1 MDKDTQEMF
10 DTIDQVADGVYVCR
24 KDNKV
29 TLHDKNNDF
38 ETKQVVHIV
47 KIGSIYIGSD
57 YNRNTYGA
65 QNIVAIN
72 GFIYFSEA
80 KKCLNFEGRY
90 MMVPSYNN
98 RILMIWELDKED
110 GLFTVYDTESGE
122 TILSIPTRN
131 HTFEV
136 KTCNGHEYSI
146 DIVIHVYNSLMAR
159 QLVGSLEES
168 YGVAV
173 MPSGEILHGKYP
185 DVLDEFFNK
194 HSHFDG
200 STRVTKGNKLTVT
213 LKTGKTEKYNL
224 YCQMYN

>member
-29 TLHDKNNDF
+29 ALHDKNNDF

-57 YNRNTYGA
+57 HNRNTYGV

-72 GFIYFSEA
+72 GFIYFS
-80 KKCLNFEGRY
+80 KVNKCLNFEGRY

-98 RILMIWELDKED
+98 RILIIWELDKED

-136 KTCNGHEYSI
+136 KTCNGHKYSI
-146 DIVIHVYNSLMAR
+146 NIVIHAYNSLMAR

-224 YCQMYN
+224 YGQMYN

>member
-1 MDKDTQEMF
+1 MF

-29 TLHDKNNDF
+29 NLHDENNDF

-57 YNRNTYGA
+57 HTRNSYGV

-72 GFIYFSEA
+72 GFIYFS
-80 KKCLNFEGRY
+80 KVNKCLDFEGRY
-90 MMVPSYNN
+90 MIVPSYNN

-168 YGVAV
+168 YGVTV
-173 MPSGEILHGKYP
+173 MPSGEILHGKYH

-194 HSHFDG
+194 QKHFDG
-200 STRVTKGNKLTVT
+200 STRVTKGNKMTVT

-224 YCQMYN
+224 YGQMYN